1 MKEALEEFAE
11 ETKANK
17 KKEKKKK
24 RKAEDGEDAPAGK
37 CLNISWILYVEV
49 LLAMGKTMAWNWSTF
64 PVMKQND
71 LFFKLILW
79 DEMFKHYEF
88 ESTKNFIKVN

>member
-37 CLNISWILYVEV
+37 CSNMSWILYVEV
-49 LLAMGKTMAWNWSTF
+49 LLAMGKSEGLRQW
-64 PVMKQND
+64 P
-71 LFFKLILW
+71 
-79 DEMFKHYEF
+79 
-88 ESTKNFIKVN
+88 